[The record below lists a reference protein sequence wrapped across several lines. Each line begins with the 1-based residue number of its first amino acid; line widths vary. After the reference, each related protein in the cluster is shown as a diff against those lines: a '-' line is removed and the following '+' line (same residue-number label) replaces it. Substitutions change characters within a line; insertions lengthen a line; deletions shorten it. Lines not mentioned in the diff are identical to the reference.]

1 MAGKAYIGTSGF
13 TCGHWREVFYP
24 REVKQREWLEFYGR
38 HFETVEINTSYY
50 HIPRPRGSRSSMSS
64 ARAELTPLC
73 SVENRSFSSS
83 WLGGPDSVRA
93 AAGRKR
99 TVGAPFVAIGDPDT
113 VGVTAR
119 EKLFNGA
126 TPPELGSLPGFFY
139 NPQAQQ
145 CPQVQR

>member
-83 WLGGPDSVRA
+83 WLGGPDSVQA
-93 AAGRKR
+93 AASRGIECSTRRGRKR
-99 TVGAPFVAIGDPDT
+99 VVGAPLVAFGDPDT
-113 VGVTAR
+113 VG
-119 EKLFNGA
+119 A
-126 TPPELGSLPGFFY
+126 TP
-139 NPQAQQ
+139 
-145 CPQVQR
+145 R